1 MAVHV
6 AVAQLHLHRQRHRHM
21 HRQRHR
27 NQNLLHHYCSHRRIH
42 RPVLEYSAAADVVV
56 VLEAAVAELTVAV
69 AVAVAAVEA
78 GVAGEVVAVAV
89 VAAAG
94 GKSVVDVGGTAC
106 LRRQTPKGVRTS

>member
-6 AVAQLHLHRQRHRHM
+6 AVAQVHLYLHRHQHR

-27 NQNLLHHYCSHRRIH
+27 NQNLLRHYCSHHRIH

-56 VLEAAVAELTVAV
+56 VLEAAVAELAV
-69 AVAVAAVEA
+69 AVVAVVEAVVA
-78 GVAGEVVAVAV
+78 GVAVAVAV

-94 GKSVVDVGGTAC
+94 GKPVVDVGDTAC
-106 LRRQTPKGVRTS
+106 LRRQTQKGVRAS